1 MLVLSRKK
9 GEEIVIGNEIIVTV
23 IGIVGNRVR
32 LGIAAPP
39 EIPIHRSEIYFDI
52 CELEKLE
59 NKDRTEELIG
69 CAPC

>member
-1 MLVLSRKK
+1 MLVLSRKQ
-9 GEEIVIGNEIIVTV
+9 GEEIMIGNEITVTV

-39 EIPIHRSEIYFDI
+39 EIPIHRAEVHFDI
-52 CELEKLE
+52 CELE
-59 NKDRTEELIG
+59 NKDRTEELIA